1 MLVPHFIKVYF
12 DLARPSSVLKI
23 VSVMKIQNK
32 QSNTS
37 MFYFSLNLD
46 SKNYLYTMFQHTDS
60 TGWTITPYCT
70 ATAKHPDFD
79 LIDLGTYSSG
89 NSFKEV
95 GYTYSS
101 GINLKKLDILT
112 LLVIQFK
119 KLDKLTL
126 LVLYLKKLDDLPS
139 NMDKKT

>member
-1 MLVPHFIKVYF
+1 
-12 DLARPSSVLKI
+12 
-23 VSVMKIQNK
+23 MKIQNK
-32 QSNTS
+32 RSNSS

-46 SKNYLYTMFQHTDS
+46 SKNYLYTMSQHTDS
-60 TGWTITPYCT
+60 AGWTITPYCT

-101 GINLKKLDILT
+101 GINLKKLEILT
-112 LLVIQFK
+112 LLVIHLK

-126 LVLYLKKLDDLPS
+126 LVVHLKKLDILTLLVIHL
-139 NMDKKT
+139 KKQDILTLLVIHLKKQDTLTLLVLI

>member
-1 MLVPHFIKVYF
+1 
-12 DLARPSSVLKI
+12 
-23 VSVMKIQNK
+23 
-32 QSNTS
+32 
-37 MFYFSLNLD
+37 
-46 SKNYLYTMFQHTDS
+46 MFQHTDS

-101 GINLKKLDILT
+101 GNS
-112 LLVIQFK
+112 FK
-119 KLDKLTL
+119 EAGYTYSSGNSFKEAG
-126 LVLYLKKLDDLPS
+126 
-139 NMDKKT
+139 